1 MGTELYRLSLDAA
14 SRELL
19 YSNLENKESQM
30 YMFGDDLYIND
41 GVNYLRY
48 DGTSVTNVL
57 SEAYVPTTSVARS
70 PSGGGTKLDDVNL
83 LTGQRINT
91 FKADGTSTEYF
102 LDAYDIDSVDEVKV
116 DGVVVSS
123 SNYSVNLA
131 LGKVTFST
139 APAYSGLIDGD
150 NVSIKFTRNVA
161 DYASRITNCTITAVF
176 DNRIF
181 FSGNPAFPNGVFHC
195 ALNNPAYCR
204 DLDYYECGNN
214 DNEIKALI
222 VGNNILWV
230 VKRDDQNKDTIFY
243 LMPNIDASR
252 GRVYPTSQGNV
263 SIGCNSKGI
272 NFRDNIVFFSRQ
284 GLEKISGNIQYEQSV
299 THASSMVDAKMINES
314 NYSSLKVCE
323 WKGYMV
329 VAIDSHIYL
338 ADSRNMFSGTTGK
351 EFEWYYWEFPEQ
363 VTALREVL
371 GELYFG
377 TSDGC
382 VYVMGGT
389 NDDGKMIEAHWT
401 TPRDFFGH
409 VNHYKKTNKRGS
421 ILRVKNIQNSK
432 IKIAA
437 RTNKEQDWT
446 LVKEA
451 ATAGFDFTTYQDGGH
466 FDFANF
472 TFASGDFAYIV
483 FRLKK
488 KKFID
493 LQLKFYLD
501 DELEYPEGTEPNRGG
516 PLRGSVGPQPIHKNL
531 NKPFGIALVEIE
543 NFLGGYAKR

>member
-1 MGTELYRLSLDAA
+1 
-14 SRELL
+14 
-19 YSNLENKESQM
+19 
-30 YMFGDDLYIND
+30 
-41 GVNYLRY
+41 
-48 DGTSVTNVL
+48 
-57 SEAYVPTTSVARS
+57 
-70 PSGGGTKLDDVNL
+70 
-83 LTGQRINT
+83 
-91 FKADGTSTEYF
+91 
-102 LDAYDIDSVDEVKV
+102 
-116 DGVVVSS
+116 
-123 SNYSVNLA
+123 
-131 LGKVTFST
+131 
-139 APAYSGLIDGD
+139 
-150 NVSIKFTRNVA
+150 
-161 DYASRITNCTITAVF
+161 
-176 DNRIF
+176 
-181 FSGNPAFPNGVFHC
+181 
-195 ALNNPAYCR
+195 
-204 DLDYYECGNN
+204 
-214 DNEIKALI
+214 
-222 VGNNILWV
+222 
-230 VKRDDQNKDTIFY
+230 
-243 LMPNIDASR
+243 
-252 GRVYPTSQGNV
+252 
-263 SIGCNSKGI
+263 
-272 NFRDNIVFFSRQ
+272 
-284 GLEKISGNIQYEQSV
+284 
-299 THASSMVDAKMINES
+299 
-314 NYSSLKVCE
+314 
-323 WKGYMV
+323 MV

-351 EFEWYYWEFPEQ
+351 EFEWYYWEFPKQ

-501 DELEYPEGTEPNRGG
+501 DEIEYPEGIEPNRGG
-516 PLRGSVGPQPIHKNL
+516 PLRGSVGIHKNL
-531 NKPFGIALVEIE
+531 DKPFGIALVEIE